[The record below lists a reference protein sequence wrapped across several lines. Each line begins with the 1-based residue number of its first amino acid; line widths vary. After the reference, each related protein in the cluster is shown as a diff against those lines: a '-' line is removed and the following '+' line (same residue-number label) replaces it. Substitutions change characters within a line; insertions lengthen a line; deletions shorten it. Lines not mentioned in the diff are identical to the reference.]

1 MKGEKAM
8 KIKIENVNV
17 YVIKAPSNEER
28 GAKETVVKINRT
40 TKNHPNMDEFIDRLT
55 EGIHDGLKSSGSN
68 GTANH

>member
-28 GAKETVVKINRT
+28 GNERKPHVTDCYIAVN
-40 TKNHPNMDEFIDRLT
+40 TKD
-55 EGIHDGLKSSGSN
+55 GIKKVYSKR
-68 GTANH
+68 ANHASNDCVEADE